1 MSSLLEQAIIDA
13 AALKEAAI
21 KNAETAILNKYSADI
36 KEVVENL
43 FEQEEGLD
51 AEEGAQDDLSS
62 DESPALADSIPM
74 GLEAPTASE
83 ETEIVLSMEELK
95 DMADALA
102 AADEDLIGEPTPHE
116 DLANEIL
123 PEPPS
128 LSGEMDV
135 PEASIEATLEEEVE
149 INAED
154 LTELIEEL
162 VVDIDPKKSGWAGTP
177 ESIMDHKEQ
186 LRLAQLA
193 ATKAHEENMELVAAR
208 DRLSEQ
214 NEQIEGKMIKLS
226 KALTTLKET
235 FDKVNLSNARL
246 LYTNRVLTNSSLNER
261 QKSKIVEALS
271 NADSINDAKVI
282 FETLESAV
290 GSVTG
295 KAQPQSLRETIE
307 RPTATLPRREAKTR
321 LSPVTDRMQILA
333 GIKKLK

>member
-43 FEQEEGLD
+43 FEQEEVE
-51 AEEGAQDDLSS
+51 AEEEESEDGLPN

-74 GLEAPTASE
+74 GLEAPTASD

-102 AADEDLIGEPTPHE
+102 AADEDLIGDPTSHE
-116 DLANEIL
+116 DLVNDVL

-135 PEASIEATLEEEVE
+135 PAASIEATLEEDVE
-149 INAED
+149 IDSED
-154 LTELIEEL
+154 LEGLIEEL

-177 ESIMDHKEQ
+177 EEIMDHKEQ

-208 DRLSEQ
+208 DRLSEH
-214 NEQIEGKMIKLS
+214 NEQMKGKMTKLS
-226 KALTTLKET
+226 TALKTLKES

-246 LYTNRVLTNSSLNER
+246 LYTNRVLTNNSLNER
-261 QKSKIVEALS
+261 QKNKIVEALS

-307 RPTATLPRREAKTR
+307 RPTATLPRREAKDR
-321 LSPVTDRMQILA
+321 RSPVTDRMQILA
-333 GIKKLK
+333 GIKENK